1 MDIEEV
7 AEKNPG
13 AIITLPVDIVAGL
26 TVAAAAKLAAQLGFE
41 ARVAGSDAVD
51 AKLNFDDKAAFRQKG
66 VYTQRNTAMEDP
78 RDGAENMPIR

>member
-1 MDIEEV
+1 M
-7 AEKNPG
+7 
-13 AIITLPVDIVAGL
+13 
-26 TVAAAAKLAAQLGFE
+26 LAAQLGFE